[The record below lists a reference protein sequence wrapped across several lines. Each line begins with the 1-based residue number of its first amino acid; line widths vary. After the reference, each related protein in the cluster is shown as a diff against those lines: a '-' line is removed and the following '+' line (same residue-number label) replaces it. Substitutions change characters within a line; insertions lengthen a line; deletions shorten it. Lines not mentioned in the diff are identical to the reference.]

1 MALMFPSGK
10 MISRL
15 GLHLLMMT
23 PLTSSW
29 TGIVRLKL
37 ANAGLEFKGEIG
49 QNSLSFIE
57 KWTNMQD
64 NLIVLSRLI
73 FFLHV
78 Q

>member
-1 MALMFPSGK
+1 M
-10 MISRL
+10 
-15 GLHLLMMT
+15 
-23 PLTSSW
+23 
-29 TGIVRLKL
+29 RLKL